1 VLRSTSNF
9 ELAAYFAD
17 KQSKI
22 RFGGVF
28 SNDELR
34 KPKPNHLYILNLEN
48 ASEGGSHWT
57 LLLNHWYFDSY
68 GTPPTKTIAPF
79 VKQWNKQQLQSL
91 ESEACGFFVLY
102 VADRLMAGLEPY
114 GELRP
119 MEEEHNENV
128 LEAYFAS

>member
-1 VLRSTSNF
+1 M
-9 ELAAYFAD
+9 Y
-17 KQSKI
+17 
-22 RFGGVF
+22 

-34 KPKPNHLYILNLEN
+34 KPKRNHLYILNLEN
-48 ASEGGSHWT
+48 AAEGGSHWT
-57 LLLNHWYFDSY
+57 LLCNQWYFDSY